1 MGLGY
6 DDSLLSEGRHPTRD
20 DLDAVSTEH
29 PIYLIHVSSHLGA
42 ANSLGLALANISSE
56 TQDPPGGKIRRYK
69 NSTEPNGVFEE
80 TAAYPLQQ
88 LAMSAYKD
96 PVGSVKKAM
105 EIYAMNGITTVSR
118 WSL

>member
-1 MGLGY
+1 M
-6 DDSLLSEGRHPTRD
+6 
-20 DLDAVSTEH
+20 
-29 PIYLIHVSSHLGA
+29 
-42 ANSLGLALANISSE
+42 ALANISSE

-105 EIYAMNGITTVSR
+105 EIYAMNGITTVQDGASSPETINLMKAADAKSMINLDVISYR
-118 WSL
+118 IGQNGLEINLDSINLKTFN